1 MAEKISDEKRINDYL
16 TRLMSGK
23 FFKVEDLD
31 KLTVTDLTN
40 DTPLQD
46 IDAVVLEKTL
56 EDFRQN
62 YKSEIFEDQ

>member
-1 MAEKISDEKRINDYL
+1 MAEQKSDKQRIHDYL
-16 TRLMSGK
+16 NRLMSGK

-46 IDAVVLEKTL
+46 IDSGVLKKTL
-56 EDFRQN
+56 EHFRQS
-62 YKSEIFEDQ
+62 YKSEIFKDQ